1 MYINIAIVIPAI
13 ISSIFQGSYI
23 DKFGF
28 SLPTRLP
35 LVGITIA
42 CGVSAI
48 VALTDVRHELLIVGM
63 VFMGA
68 CGHTPAFMMAANAYV
83 VKDASGEKNKTLRL
97 AIVGSCLA
105 IGISAGTAVIGPIS
119 DHLGLYWVFLIGLF
133 SSLLALLDSVL
144 RVRAPRHQ
152 PPVPHGKHFLNKLKE
167 TLELRT
173 MKSYIKVM
181 TRSREHSRRL
191 HMHLMT
197 LVFVI
202 SFCALIGVVDVE
214 FLYLTKEKGFTTT
227 QASTFMSVAMLL
239 MFFGKTLGTYV
250 LSSKLGLNLI
260 YITMIGSLS
269 AIINYTGFSLA
280 NSFAALWASNV
291 FKMFSGLNSVMT
303 RSYVSGCVEMNE
315 QGTIISFMSVT
326 EAMFK
331 LIASFVFNG
340 LYPLTLTTWPGAMF
354 MVAAVLC
361 VSGLPVLG
369 FIRWHELRTGAKYVI
384 MNEWW
389 MITPTQSLLPTQ
401 SLMILKYKL
410 CRVLVLLVLVLL
422 VLVQLVLVLL
432 VLVLLVL
439 VLLVLVQLVLVLL
452 VLVCTR
458 IRNTIIAELS
468 RNKLKYRC
476 VSYILM
482 KYSPLRLRVSVTP
495 HTFTVLSQEHVYI
508 CLSSALNAK
517 LLMKLQDIESL
528 YLCAYQCPLY

>member
-1 MYINIAIVIPAI
+1 MSPINKFNQLVTVEIITFLFCFTIPIIQFAVQELLYVKLCLQNENTTDSLCHDRNWINKHKETEGKTSLWIMYINIAIVIPAI

-384 MNEWW
+384 MNEDGQV
-389 MITPTQSLLPTQ
+389 MVDDNSN
-401 SLMILKYKL
+401 SK
-410 CRVLVLLVLVLL
+410 
-422 VLVQLVLVLL
+422 
-432 VLVLLVL
+432 
-439 VLLVLVQLVLVLL
+439 
-452 VLVCTR
+452 
-458 IRNTIIAELS
+458 
-468 RNKLKYRC
+468 
-476 VSYILM
+476 
-482 KYSPLRLRVSVTP
+482 
-495 HTFTVLSQEHVYI
+495 
-508 CLSSALNAK
+508 SASNSK
-517 LLMKLQDIESL
+517 SDDIEIQTL
-528 YLCAYQCPLY
+528 